1 MLQTTYND
9 YGDRL
14 PHQSSTTFVS
24 ALDFP
29 KLDFLQTYNY
39 LGEYKTE
46 VEKSRVRHN
55 LGIPDEFSLQ
65 WGNIEG
71 FIENQEDLN
80 QILSSL
86 NQTQEI
92 ILEKL
97 NSLGIEVEKPD
108 QPSQSGLEQRVST
121 LENKQNLIDQWK
133 QQIDSWKNS
142 INIPSKTSQLTN
154 DSGYI
159 QSNYC
164 YSKSEVNGKIEP
176 FQQQIAALNAK
187 ISQLES
193 TQGNNKVWIGSQE
206 EYNKLTSKNP
216 DVLYVITVT
225 ESPSTNTG
233 KYFIGYVTPD
243 DVTGNKVVGNSKYA
257 VTKDIASVG
266 IAGESI
272 IKSNGV
278 DLGGGVLSS
287 NAYLVFAIPSNEIIL
302 GIDEYSA
309 GSWESMTYNTY
320 ANDVT
325 YNGVQYQLY
334 YITPMTYDNL
344 KYRINFG

>member
-80 QILSSL
+80 QVLSSL

-97 NSLGIEVEKPD
+97 NSLGIEIEKPD

-159 QSNYC
+159 QSSYC
-164 YSKSEVNGKIEP
+164 YSKSEVNE
-176 FQQQIAALNAK
+176 QISALNAK

-206 EYNKLTSKNP
+206 EYNQLVSKNP

-233 KYFIGYVTPD
+233 NYFIGYVTPD
-243 DVTGNKVVGNSKYA
+243 DITGNKVVGNSKYA
-257 VTKDIASVG
+257 VTKDVASVG
-266 IAGESI
+266 ITGESI
-272 IKSNGV
+272 SKSNGV

-287 NAYLVFAIPSNEIIL
+287 NAYLVFAVPSNETIS

-309 GSWESMTYNTY
+309 GSWESMTYSTY
-320 ANDVT
+320 TNEIA

>member
-97 NSLGIEVEKPD
+97 DSLDIEIEKPD
-108 QPSQSGLEQRVST
+108 QPSQSGLEQRIST

-133 QQIDSWKNS
+133 QQIDSWKSS
-142 INIPSKTSQLTN
+142 INIPRKTSQLVN
-154 DSGYI
+154 DSNYI
-159 QSNYC
+159 QSDYC
-164 YSKSEVNGKIEP
+164 YSKSVVDNKIGSI
-176 FQQQIAALNAK
+176 QQQIAALTTR

-193 TQGNNKVWIGSQE
+193 TQGNPQE
-206 EYNKLTSKNP
+206 P
-216 DVLYVITVT
+216 
-225 ESPSTNTG
+225 PSTTTSN
-233 KYFIGYVTPD
+233 YFIGYVTPAD
-243 DVTGNKVVGNSKYA
+243 ITGNNFVGNSKYA
-257 VTKDIASVG
+257 VNKESAKIGITGENIA
-266 IAGESI
+266 
-272 IKSNGV
+272 KSDGV
-278 DLGGGVLSS
+278 DLGNGVLSD
-287 NAYLVFAIPSNEIIL
+287 NVYLVFAVPSNETIL
-302 GIDEYSA
+302 GIEEYSIDD
-309 GSWESMTYNTY
+309 WESLSYNTY
-320 ANDVT
+320 NNAVIHE
-325 YNGVQYQLY
+325 GVQYYLY
-334 YITPMTYDNL
+334 LISPKTYNDL
-344 KYRINFG
+344 KYKINFG